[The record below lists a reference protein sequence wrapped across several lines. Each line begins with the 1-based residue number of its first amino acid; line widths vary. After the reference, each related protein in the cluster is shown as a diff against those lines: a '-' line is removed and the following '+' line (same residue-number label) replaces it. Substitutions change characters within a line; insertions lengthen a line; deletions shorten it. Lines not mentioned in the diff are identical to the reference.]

1 MDTGNDYRILIVE
14 DAIKRIMEILRM
26 KRFKFQFK
34 HYREAIQLLEHSSHT
49 PLQTVKYCYL
59 EPDAIVEMSEFK
71 EFHENTTKI
80 EQMILEELKAASY
93 KPDNPKDLL
102 MMKEVEYVL
111 SILRDLPRRIQLPPH
126 AGNALDTFS
135 VQVTRVDKHP
145 ELDKLFVCRTTDQ
158 KQIWNIVTNIQNI
171 KKDGYYPAV
180 HLPPT
185 MFGQVVSEAMFIS
198 DTTIMDE
205 PGTILKLTG
214 SLLDSVNSQ
223 VFVLLKKGH

>member
-49 PLQTVKYCYL
+49 LLQTVKYCYL
-59 EPDAIVEMSEFK
+59 EPDAIIEMPEFK
-71 EFHENTTKI
+71 EFHDNTTKI
-80 EQMILEELKAASY
+80 EQMIVEERNAVSY
-93 KPDNPKDLL
+93 RPDNPKDLL
-102 MMKEVEYVL
+102 IMKEVDYVL
-111 SILRDLPRRIQLPPH
+111 SILRGFPRRMQLPPH

-135 VQVTRVDKHP
+135 VHVTRVEKHP
-145 ELDKLFVCRTTDQ
+145 EFDKLYICRTTDK
-158 KQIWNIVTNIQNI
+158 KQIWNIVTNIQNV

-185 MFGQVVSEAMFIS
+185 MFGGIVSEAMFVS
-198 DTTIMDE
+198 ETTIMDE
-205 PGTILKLTG
+205 AGTLLKLSG
-214 SLLDSVNSQ
+214 PLLNSVNSQ
-223 VFVLLKKGH
+223 VLALLKKSH